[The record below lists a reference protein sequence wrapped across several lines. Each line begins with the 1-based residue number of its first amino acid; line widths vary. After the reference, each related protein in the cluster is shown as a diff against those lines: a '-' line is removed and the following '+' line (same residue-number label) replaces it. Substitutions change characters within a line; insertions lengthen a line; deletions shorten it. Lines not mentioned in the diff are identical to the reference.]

1 MSTLPPGRSRTTAP
15 PAGPQASPEFT
26 PDLWGRLFEARVD
39 ADPESTAINSASDR
53 LSYAE
58 LNWRANRLARLL
70 VAHGAGPESLVGIA
84 LPRSTDF
91 VVAVA
96 AVLKSGAAYF
106 PLDPEYPPQ
115 RLAFMLADAAPL
127 LVLTRSDIEPELPAE
142 AASRTVVL
150 DDPAVVRTLT
160 DRSAADVTDDER
172 VAPLRTWH
180 PAYVIYTSGSTGTPK
195 GVVLT
200 HHGIAGLVGSHA
212 RDLGIGASSR
222 LLLFSSPSFDGAFW
236 DVSMALLTGAT
247 LVVAPRERLLPG
259 PEFSAL
265 VAEEGITHFAL
276 SASTLSALPD
286 GALPAGA
293 TVVNVGEACNGE
305 LVRRWSPGRLM
316 VNAYGPTESTV
327 SATMSGPLAAE
338 GMPPIGRPLSDTRVH
353 VLDERLRPVPPG
365 AVGEIHIAGAGLAR
379 GYLGRPALTAERFV
393 ADPFGAPGKRMYRT
407 GDLARVRD
415 DGQLEFVGR
424 VDDQAKIRGFRVEP
438 GEVEAMLRDHPEV
451 AQAAV
456 LVREDTP
463 GDQRLVAYVV
473 PDHPAVRQADGTA
486 SEHVGEWQRLYDEV
500 YSTVGALPLGE
511 DFSGWNSSYDGDP
524 IPLPQMRA
532 WRDATVDSIRALRP
546 RRVLEI
552 GVGTGLLLS
561 HLAGDCE
568 AYWATDFSTEVIE
581 ALGKKVDGDP
591 VLRET
596 VHLRPGPAHNL
607 PGLPEGYFDTV
618 VLNSVIQYF
627 PSADYLVSVL
637 REAVRLLAP
646 GGRVFVGDVR
656 HLRLLRPLRSAVR
669 LRSAIGREVSAS
681 DVRAAVDQD
690 LMDEKELLL
699 DPAFFTV
706 VSRWIPQI
714 RGVRTAVKRGTH
726 HNELTR
732 YRYDAVLIKEPVKTG
747 TVAPDA
753 RTLTWGTDVGGLQP
767 LSGLLARIRTPLL
780 LRGVPNSR
788 ILAEVSAAA
797 ALATAPSLD
806 EPSRLLREPATGID
820 PEELHALG
828 EGAGYE
834 VHLTWSAQDPTRVD
848 ARFTPAGGEP
858 DAVPPADS
866 ADSVRTSPGDH
877 ANQPTTHRTGM
888 ALMSKL
894 PGYLAARLPAYLR
907 PSALVRVESLPL
919 TVNGKLDRAALP
931 PPLLFPQA
939 DGQAPRTPREEILTH
954 LFADVLGLPGVP
966 RDADFFALGGN
977 SLLATRLV
985 GRIAKHLEVDV
996 PIAWVFETPTV
1007 EGLAGRT
1014 APTSRFR
1021 RRLVCRDEHHTA
1033 VPLSHSQYG
1042 MWFINQLGGPASRI
1056 YNVPYCLRLTG
1067 RVDSAALR
1075 IALDDV
1081 VARHEPL
1088 RTVFPD
1094 DGDGPR
1100 QRVLAPEDAVVV
1112 LHETDTFEDRLAGEL
1127 SRAAAEPFELRT
1139 DLPLRARLFRHG
1151 QDRST
1156 LLLLMHHITVDAWS
1170 LAPLTADLTRAY
1182 RARLGQRAPQWQPL
1196 PVHYRDYAVWHNAQ
1210 VAGTQDRSSGFGR
1223 GLAFWE
1229 RMLRGLPVEMQ
1240 LPVDRRRPARPT
1252 YRGGTVHTRIEA
1264 SLHQELLNCAR
1275 ETGATPFM
1283 VLHAALAALLT
1294 RLGGGT
1300 DIVVGTA
1307 AAARTDPALD
1317 DLVGLFANSVV
1328 LRVDTS
1334 GDPTFRTL
1342 LARARAVDLDAFTHQ
1357 EVPFDQVVD
1366 LLNPARH
1373 PARHPLYQT
1382 ALVLHTPPGDG
1393 HRAHLV
1399 TLTPEPPPDTGTA
1412 RFDLM
1417 FNWDENRD
1425 SAGLAQGLT
1434 GRTEYS
1440 SDLFSQETV
1449 ELLLERYVLLLSAVV
1464 REPDTRLHTLNILTE
1479 PERQAFSRRP

>member
-1 MSTLPPGRSRTTAP
+1 MSMLPPGRSRTTDS
-15 PAGPQASPEFT
+15 PAGAQAGPEFT
-26 PDLWGRLFEARVD
+26 PGLWGRLFEARVD
-39 ADPESTAINSASDR
+39 AAPESTAINSASER

-58 LNWRANRLARLL
+58 LNRRANRLARLL
-70 VAHGAGPESLVGIA
+70 IARGAGPESLVGLA

-96 AVLKSGAAYF
+96 AVLKSGAGYF
-106 PLDPEYPPQ
+106 PMDPDYPPQ
-115 RLAFMLADAAPL
+115 RLAFMLADAAPM

-150 DDPAVVRTLT
+150 DDPAVVRTLA
-160 DRSAADVTDDER
+160 DCSAADVADDER
-172 VAPLRTWH
+172 GAPLRTRH

-200 HHGIAGLVGSHA
+200 HHGIASLVGSHA
-212 RDLGIGASSR
+212 RDLGIGPSSR

-265 VAEEGITHFAL
+265 AAEEGITHFTL
-276 SASTLSALPD
+276 PASTLAALPD

-293 TVVNVGEACNGE
+293 TVVNVGEACNSE
-305 LVRRWSPGRLM
+305 LVRRWSPGRLL

-327 SATMSGPLAAE
+327 SATMSGPLAGA
-338 GMPPIGRPLSDTRVH
+338 GIPPIGRPLSDTRIH

-393 ADPFGAPGKRMYRT
+393 ADPFGTPGERMYRT
-407 GDLARVRD
+407 GDRVRVRD

-438 GEVEAMLRDHPEV
+438 GEVEAVLRDHPEV

-456 LVREDTP
+456 VVREDTP

-473 PDHPAVRQADGTA
+473 PDHPAVRQADDTT
-486 SEHVGEWQRLYDEV
+486 SEHVEEWQRLYDEV
-500 YSTVGALPLGE
+500 YSAVGALPLGE
-511 DFSGWNSSYDGDP
+511 DFSGWNSTYDGEP
-524 IPLPQMRA
+524 IPVPQMQA

-561 HLAGDCE
+561 RLAGDCE
-568 AYWATDFSTEVIE
+568 AYWATDFSAEVIE
-581 ALGKKVDGDP
+581 TLGKKVDVDP
-591 VLRET
+591 VLREK
-596 VHLRPGPAHNL
+596 VHLLHGPAHDL

-637 REAVRLLAP
+637 REAARLLAP
-646 GGRVFVGDVR
+646 GGRVFVGDIR

-669 LRSAIGREVSAS
+669 LRSATRREASAS
-681 DVRAAVDQD
+681 AVRAAVEQD
-690 LMDEKELLL
+690 LVDEKELLL
-699 DPAFFTV
+699 DPAFFAAV
-706 VSRWIPQI
+706 PRWIPQL
-714 RGVRTAVKRGTH
+714 RGVRTAVQRGTH

-732 YRYDAVLIKEPVKTG
+732 YRYDAVLIKEPVETG
-747 TVAPDA
+747 TAAPDA
-753 RTLTWGTDVGGLQP
+753 QTLTWGTDVSGLQE
-767 LSGLLARIRTPLL
+767 LSGLLARTRTSLL

-788 ILAEVSAAA
+788 ILGEASAAT
-797 ALATAPSLD
+797 ALTTARSLD
-806 EPSRLLREPATGID
+806 EPLRLLQEPAAGID

-828 EGAGYE
+828 GGAGCE
-834 VHLTWSAQDPTRVD
+834 VHLTWSAQDPTRLD
-848 ARFTPAGGEP
+848 ACFTPVGGEP
-858 DAVPPADS
+858 GAVPLAES
-866 ADSVRTSPGDH
+866 ADSGRTSPGDH
-877 ANQPTTHRTGM
+877 ANQPTTHRTGN
-888 ALMSKL
+888 ALMGKL

-907 PSALVRVESLPL
+907 PSAVVRIASLPL
-919 TVNGKLDRAALP
+919 TVNGKLDRTALP
-931 PPLLFPQA
+931 RPALFPRA
-939 DGQAPRTPREEILTH
+939 DGQAPRTPREEILAN

-996 PIAWVFETPTV
+996 PIAWIFETPTV

-1014 APTSRFR
+1014 APASRLR
-1021 RRLVCRDEHHTA
+1021 PLLLCRDENHAA

-1056 YNVPYCLRLTG
+1056 YNVPYCLRITG
-1067 RVDSAALR
+1067 RVDTGALR
-1075 IALDDV
+1075 TALDDV

-1100 QRVLAPEDAVVV
+1100 QRVLAPEDAAVV
-1112 LHETDTFEDRLAGEL
+1112 LHETDAAEDRLAGHL
-1127 SRAAAEPFELRT
+1127 ARAAAEPFELRT

-1151 QDRST
+1151 QDRYT

-1170 LAPLTADLTRAY
+1170 LAPLTADLAHAY

-1196 PVHYRDYAVWHNAQ
+1196 PVHYRDYAVWHNEQA
-1210 VAGTQDRSSGFGR
+1210 AEAQDRGSGFGR
-1223 GLAFWE
+1223 QLAFWE
-1229 RMLRGLPVEMQ
+1229 RTLRGLPVETR
-1240 LPVDRRRPARPT
+1240 LPADRSRPARPT
-1252 YRGGTVHTRIEA
+1252 YRGGTVHTHVEA

-1275 ETGATPFM
+1275 ETGATLFM

-1342 LARARAVDLDAFTHQ
+1342 LARTRAVDLDAFTHQ

-1366 LLNPARH
+1366 RVNPARH

-1382 ALVLHTPPGDG
+1382 ALVLHAPPGDG
-1393 HRAHLV
+1393 HRADSV
-1399 TLTPEPPPDTGTA
+1399 TLTPEPPPNTGTA

-1417 FNWDENRD
+1417 FNWDESRD

-1449 ELLLERYVLLLSAVV
+1449 ELLLERYLLLLSAAV
-1464 REPDTRLHTLNILTE
+1464 RDPDARLHTLDILTE
-1479 PERQAFSRRP
+1479 PERRAFSPRP